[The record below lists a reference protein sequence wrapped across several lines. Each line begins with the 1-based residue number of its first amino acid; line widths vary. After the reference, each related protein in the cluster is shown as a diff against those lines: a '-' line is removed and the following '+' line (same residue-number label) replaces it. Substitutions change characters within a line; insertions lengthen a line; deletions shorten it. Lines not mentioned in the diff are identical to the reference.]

1 MPPLM
6 GYFKHLLVIRNCYLY
21 SDLAK
26 NMVSYSGEVASLH
39 KNYQATLKRAKSR
52 QAVLNCY
59 WKHKAQHER
68 LLKKHLREEM
78 AQVNRIK
85 SKIKYQ

>member
-1 MPPLM
+1 M
-6 GYFKHLLVIRNCYLY
+6 
-21 SDLAK
+21 A
-26 NMVSYSGEVASLH
+26 SYSAEVASIH
-39 KNYQATLKRAKSR
+39 RQFQAALKRAKSR

-68 LLKKHLREEM
+68 LLKKHLKEEI

-85 SKIKYQ
+85 ARIKYR

>member
-1 MPPLM
+1 MITTTTA
-6 GYFKHLLVIRNCYLY
+6 G
-21 SDLAK
+21 K
-26 NMVSYSGEVASLH
+26 NLTPAYTITIGEIIGEFE
-39 KNYQATLKRAKSR
+39 KAKSR

-68 LLKKHLREEM
+68 LLKKHLKEEM

-85 SKIKYQ
+85 SKIKYR

>member
-1 MPPLM
+1 M
-6 GYFKHLLVIRNCYLY
+6 
-21 SDLAK
+21 A
-26 NMVSYSGEVASLH
+26 SYTTEVASIH
-39 KNYQATLKRAKSR
+39 RQFQAGLKTAKSR

-68 LLKKHLREEM
+68 ILKKHLKEEM

-85 SKIKYQ
+85 SKIKYR

>member
-1 MPPLM
+1 M
-6 GYFKHLLVIRNCYLY
+6 
-21 SDLAK
+21 A
-26 NMVSYSGEVASLH
+26 SYTTEVASIHRQFQTGLN
-39 KNYQATLKRAKSR
+39 KAKSR

-68 LLKKHLREEM
+68 LLKKHLKEEM

-85 SKIKYQ
+85 SKIKYR

>member
-1 MPPLM
+1 M
-6 GYFKHLLVIRNCYLY
+6 
-21 SDLAK
+21 A
-26 NMVSYSGEVASLH
+26 SYSVEVASIH
-39 KNYQATLKRAKSR
+39 RQFQAALKRAKSR

-68 LLKKHLREEM
+68 LLKKHLKEEM

-85 SKIKYQ
+85 SNIKYR